1 MKKALNNPTLKPL
14 KKVYVAPSL
23 EQVQIDI
30 EISLVM
36 SSPPPPHPQ
45 MPQMPG
51 NWPEGIVQKIFKFGW

>member
-23 EQVQIDI
+23 EQVQLDI

-36 SSPPPPHPQ
+36 SSLPPPHPQ
-45 MPQMPG
+45 MPQMP
-51 NWPEGIVQKIFKFGW
+51 EGWVQKIFRVK